1 MNSCNLSHL
10 FCISVWFLFF
20 CDGWGFSSF
29 YSFPIFSS
37 ILLSRISPKPKTL
50 PKVLS
55 GTAGRCVLGKEACP
69 GLLGRRG
76 FHKHLT
82 FGVKLSSQQM
92 MDQDGTDWH
101 FLNIAETPLY
111 YTEQCSMDSMVVE
124 GCWMLRTRSSRFVA
138 LIARWVEC
146 LDWS

>member
-1 MNSCNLSHL
+1 VGI
-10 FCISVWFLFF
+10 FIFLV
-20 CDGWGFSSF
+20 FSN
-29 YSFPIFSS
+29 FSS

-55 GTAGRCVLGKEACP
+55 GTVGQCVLGTEACP

-76 FHKHLT
+76 FHRHLT

-124 GCWMLRTRSSRFVA
+124 GCWMLLTRSSRFA
-138 LIARWVEC
+138 ARLFTYITIFCCNMESINQM
-146 LDWS
+146 L